1 VSTGIEHDELGHP
14 GYTPELHIAMQ
25 DKRFKK
31 LDPLR
36 ELGRVTVSGP
46 EQAKVGILGWGSTE
60 GAAVEAAEILRSR
73 GISAATFYPRILAP
87 MPVRRIQEWAE
98 GMETIFVPE
107 VNYTGQFARMVRAD
121 CGIELITQSQI
132 TGYPFTAADIA
143 DFVQEHVPAPARAT
157 A

>member
-1 VSTGIEHDELGHP
+1 
-14 GYTPELHIAMQ
+14 
-25 DKRFKK
+25 
-31 LDPLR
+31 
-36 ELGRVTVSGP
+36 VSGP

-60 GAAVEAAEILRSR
+60 GAAIEAAEILRER

-87 MPVRRIQEWAE
+87 LPVRRIQDWAE

-121 CGIELITQSQI
+121 CGIQVIAQSQI

-143 DFVQEHVPAPARAT
+143 DFIAGRVPSPAKAT